1 MGSRFLI
8 VSALKENIRALR
20 SIEGCAL
27 AGCVT
32 EALSGSQARRLMGE
46 RLFVNVV
53 IDTPL
58 PDEAGAELALYA
70 ASKCSGGVILFAKKA
85 LAREIEERSAG
96 RGIIVIPKPI
106 DREALRLSLRALE
119 IMRGKVSLAE
129 EENRRLRTRLED
141 ERLICRAKCLLI
153 KRYDLGEAGA
163 HRYIEKRAMDSRR
176 SKREIAD
183 EIIARERLF
192 SE

>member
-1 MGSRFLI
+1 MGSRFLV

-32 EALSGSQARRLMGE
+32 EAFSGAQARRLMGE

-70 ASKCSGGVILFAKKA
+70 ASKCSGGVVLFAKKA
-85 LAREIEERSAG
+85 LAAELEAGSAG

-106 DREALRLSLRALE
+106 DREALQALE
-119 IMRGKVSLAE
+119 IMRGKISLVE
-129 EENRRLRTRLED
+129 EENRRLRTRLD
-141 ERLICRAKCLLI
+141 EEKLVCRAKCLLI
-153 KRYDLGEAGA
+153 KRYDIGEAGA

-176 SKREIAD
+176 SKRDVAD
-183 EIIARERLF
+183 EIIAREILPG
-192 SE
+192 E